1 MEITEQKILHAA
13 KKMFFTLGYH
23 KTKMVVLAKQAE
35 VNKALI
41 HYYFSDKEKLFK
53 IVIEEV
59 INEDVV
65 LTLDNLNKDIPF
77 YFKIKVFEDF
87 RDLLITKYPHLP
99 VILISPNEPG
109 HQWAFEVL
117 EKSGLGLDKFAGEM
131 KLHTH
136 NFPVSIKEP
145 KAAII
150 FLLSIAIFPYLFKD
164 IMQLFLRIDQEQYN
178 SDIGQH
184 MEKLLYFIDNNPVR
198 T

>member
-13 KKMFFTLGYH
+13 KKMFFTLGYN
-23 KTKMVVLAKQAE
+23 KTKMLALAKQAE

-41 HYYFSDKEKLFK
+41 HYYFSDKETLFK

-59 INEDVV
+59 VKEDVV
-65 LTLDNLNKDIPF
+65 LTLDSLNKEIPF

-87 RDLLITKYPHLP
+87 RDLLIAKYPHLP

-109 HQWAFEVL
+109 HQWIFEAL
-117 EKSGLGLDKFAGEM
+117 EESGLRLDKFVEEM
-131 KLHTH
+131 KLYIH
-136 NFPVSIKEP
+136 NFPISLKEP
-145 KAAII
+145 KAAIT

-164 IMQLFLRIDQEQYN
+164 IMQLFLHVDNQQYY

-184 MEKLLYFIDNNPVR
+184 MDKLLYFIDNNPVR